1 VSEVAGRETV
11 DPTFG
16 GGSVEGVPIDGDALR
31 AADTMAVSAIG
42 RAPGGTGGRPPG
54 GLLAGGWRI
63 ARPLVNAVVTLVV
76 IVGLWWA
83 FVAGFGLDPLIAKT
97 PADVWSYLVHGAA
110 AEAGSTSV
118 WGGLGRTLLDA
129 AYGFVAGLAAAVAVA
144 LSFVLSRI
152 VAGMLLPLAV
162 LVRSVPLVAMTPVLT
177 LVFGRGIAATTVIA
191 GIVVFF
197 PALVTMTFG
206 LRSASRQSADLV
218 RAYGGGTWTVARKV
232 MLPSSLPA
240 LFASARIAVPGAVVG
255 AMLAE
260 WLATGQGLGYGMLQ
274 DANSFD
280 YVDIWASAALLTGVS
295 VILYNLIAIAESVVL
310 ARFSL
315 RDAQ

>member
-1 VSEVAGRETV
+1 MADEEAALPAG
-11 DPTFG
+11 
-16 GGSVEGVPIDGDALR
+16 PIQSR
-31 AADTMAVSAIG
+31 FSIG
-42 RAPGGTGGRPPG
+42 RAIGGYGGSSPRKITGWPGLRF
-54 GLLAGGWRI
+54 L
-63 ARPLVNAVVTLVV
+63 RPLLNAVVTLAV
-76 IVGLWWA
+76 IIGLWA
-83 FVAGFGLDPLIAKT
+83 VFLKVAGVDPLIAKN
-97 PADVWSYLVHGAA
+97 PVNVWDYLVSGPSSADSG
-110 AEAGSTSV
+110 GSSV
-118 WGGLGRTLLDA
+118 WGGLGKTLYDA
-129 AYGFVAGLAAAVAVA
+129 LFGFVFGMLAAVAVA

-152 VAGMLLPLAV
+152 IAGMLLPLAV

-177 LVFGRGIAATTVIA
+177 LVFGRGLMAVTVIS

-232 MLPSSLPA
+232 MLPSSVPA
-240 LFASARIAVPGAVVG
+240 LFASARIAVPGAVIG

-260 WLATGQGLGYGMLQ
+260 WLATGQGMGYGMLQ
-274 DANSFD
+274 DANSFN

-295 VILYNLIAIAESVVL
+295 VLLYNMIAIAETAVL

-315 RDAQ
+315 RDANA

>member
-1 VSEVAGRETV
+1 MSETAADATVGEGALDGVAL
-11 DPTFG
+11 D
-16 GGSVEGVPIDGDALR
+16 GVP
-31 AADTMAVSAIG
+31 AIG
-42 RAPGGTGGRPPG
+42 AARGSGPGLTW
-54 GLLAGGWRI
+54 AGGWRF
-63 ARPLVNAVVTLVV
+63 ARPAFNAVVTLVV
-76 IVGLWWA
+76 LIGLWWA
-83 FVAGFGLDPLIAKT
+83 FVAAFNLDPLIAKT
-97 PADVWSYLVHGAA
+97 PADVFTYLLHGPAPDSGA
-110 AEAGSTSV
+110 QPV

-129 AYGFVAGLAAAVAVA
+129 LYGFVAGLIAAVAVA

-152 VAGMLLPLAV
+152 IAGMLLPLAV

-177 LVFGRGIAATTVIA
+177 LVFGRGIVATTVIA

-240 LFASARIAVPGAVVG
+240 LFASARIAVPGAVIG

-260 WLATGQGLGYGMLQ
+260 WLATGVGMGYGMLQ
-274 DANSFD
+274 DANSFN

-295 VILYNLIAIAESVVL
+295 VVLYNLVAIAESAAL
-310 ARFSL
+310 TRFSMSTE
-315 RDAQ
+315 R

>member
-1 VSEVAGRETV
+1 MSWPA
-11 DPTFG
+11 
-16 GGSVEGVPIDGDALR
+16 
-31 AADTMAVSAIG
+31 
-42 RAPGGTGGRPPG
+42 
-54 GLLAGGWRI
+54 
-63 ARPLVNAVVTLVV
+63 ARPLLNAVVTLAV
-76 IVGLWWA
+76 IIGLWWA
-83 FVAGFGLDPLIAKT
+83 FVKGLGLDPLIAKT
-97 PADVWSYLVHGAA
+97 PADVWSYLIHGPA
-110 AEAGSTSV
+110 AESGAQSV
-118 WGGLGRTLLDA
+118 WGGLGRTLFDA
-129 AYGFVAGLAAAVAVA
+129 ACGFVAGLAAAVAVA
-144 LSFVLSRI
+144 LSFVLSRL
-152 VAGMLLPLAV
+152 VAGTLLPLAV

-240 LFASARIAVPGAVVG
+240 LFASARIAAPGAVVG

-274 DANSFD
+274 DANSFN

-295 VILYNLIAIAESVVL
+295 VMLYNLIAIAESAVL
-310 ARFSL
+310 ARFSMTGA
-315 RDAQ
+315 R

>member
-1 VSEVAGRETV
+1 VSETAADATV
-11 DPTFG
+11 GEGALDG
-16 GGSVEGVPIDGDALR
+16 IALDGVP
-31 AADTMAVSAIG
+31 AIG
-42 RAPGGTGGRPPG
+42 AARGSGPGLTW
-54 GLLAGGWRI
+54 AGGWRYI
-63 ARPLVNAVVTLVV
+63 RPAFNAVVTLVV
-76 IVGLWWA
+76 LIGLWWA
-83 FVAGFGLDPLIAKT
+83 FVAALNLDPLIAKT
-97 PADVWSYLVHGAA
+97 PADVFTYLLHGPAA
-110 AEAGSTSV
+110 DSGAQPV

-129 AYGFVAGLAAAVAVA
+129 LYGFAAGLIAAVAVA

-152 VAGMLLPLAV
+152 IAGMLLPLAV

-177 LVFGRGIAATTVIA
+177 LVFGRGIVATTVIA

-218 RAYGGGTWTVARKV
+218 RAYGGGTWTVARKI

-240 LFASARIAVPGAVVG
+240 LFASARIAVPGAVIG

-260 WLATGQGLGYGMLQ
+260 WLATGVGMGYGMLQ
-274 DANSFD
+274 DANSFN

-295 VILYNLIAIAESVVL
+295 VLLYNMVAVAESVVL

-315 RDAQ
+315 RDAR

>member
-1 VSEVAGRETV
+1 VTAIAGWISRGT
-11 DPTFG
+11 G
-16 GGSVEGVPIDGDALR
+16 
-31 AADTMAVSAIG
+31 G
-42 RAPGGTGGRPPG
+42 RAPGRQLILP
-54 GLLAGGWRI
+54 LL
-63 ARPLVNAVVTLVV
+63 NALVTLAV
-76 IVGLWWA
+76 IIGLWWG
-83 FVAGFGLDPLIAKT
+83 FVAAFNLDPLIAKT
-97 PADVWSYLVHGAA
+97 PADVWSYLINGAKG
-110 AEAGSTSV
+110 GSGAQSV

-129 AYGFVAGLAAAVAVA
+129 ALGFAAGLFAAVAVA

-177 LVFGRGIAATTVIA
+177 LVFGRGIMATTVIS

-232 MLPSSLPA
+232 MLPSALPA
-240 LFASARIAVPGAVVG
+240 LFASARIAVPGAVIG

-260 WLATGQGLGYGMLQ
+260 WLATGQGMGYGMLQ
-274 DANSFD
+274 DANSFN
-280 YVDIWASAALLTGVS
+280 YVDIWASVALLTGVS
-295 VILYNLIAIAESVVL
+295 VLLYNLIAIAESAVL
-310 ARFSL
+310 ARYSL
-315 RDAQ
+315 REES

>member
-1 VSEVAGRETV
+1 VSETSGRETV
-11 DPTFG
+11 DPVFG
-16 GGSVEGVPIDGDALR
+16 GGSLEGLAIDGDTPGASGTR
-31 AADTMAVSAIG
+31 TVSPDG
-42 RAPGGTGGRPPG
+42 SAPLGAEDPYGK
-54 GLLAGGWRI
+54 GLSWAGGWRM
-63 ARPLVNAVVTLVV
+63 ARPLLNAVITLVV
-76 IVGLWWA
+76 IIGLWWA

-97 PADVWSYLVHGAA
+97 PADVWTYLIHGANS
-110 AEAGSTSV
+110 AGGTSV

-129 AYGFVAGLAAAVAVA
+129 TYGFVAGLVAAVAVA
-144 LSFVLSRI
+144 LSFVLSRL

-206 LRSASRQSADLV
+206 LRSASRQSSDLV

-274 DANSFD
+274 DANSFN

-295 VILYNLIAIAESVVL
+295 VLLYNLVAIAETAVL

-315 RDAQ
+315 AGGH

>member
-1 VSEVAGRETV
+1 
-11 DPTFG
+11 
-16 GGSVEGVPIDGDALR
+16 
-31 AADTMAVSAIG
+31 
-42 RAPGGTGGRPPG
+42 
-54 GLLAGGWRI
+54 
-63 ARPLVNAVVTLVV
+63 
-76 IVGLWWA
+76 
-83 FVAGFGLDPLIAKT
+83 
-97 PADVWSYLVHGAA
+97 VHGAA

-206 LRSASRQSADLV
+206 LRSATRSRQEPG
-218 RAYGGGTWTVARKV
+218 RHPRGRPGYGAGERVART
-232 MLPSSLPA
+232 S
-240 LFASARIAVPGAVVG
+240 FVG
-255 AMLAE
+255 
-260 WLATGQGLGYGMLQ
+260 T
-274 DANSFD
+274 
-280 YVDIWASAALLTGVS
+280 I
-295 VILYNLIAIAESVVL
+295 
-310 ARFSL
+310 
-315 RDAQ
+315 

>member
-1 VSEVAGRETV
+1 MTWAVTWAGR
-11 DPTFG
+11 
-16 GGSVEGVPIDGDALR
+16 LR
-31 AADTMAVSAIG
+31 F
-42 RAPGGTGGRPPG
+42 
-54 GLLAGGWRI
+54 L
-63 ARPLVNAVVTLVV
+63 RPLLNAAVTLVV
-76 IVGLWWA
+76 IVGLWAA
-83 FVAGFGLDPLIAKT
+83 FLKVAGVDPLIAKN
-97 PADVWSYLVHGAA
+97 PVNVWDYLVSGSS
-110 AEAGSTSV
+110 AGSGGASV
-118 WGGLGRTLLDA
+118 WGGLGKTLSDA
-129 AYGFVAGLAAAVAVA
+129 AFGFVFGLLAAIAVA

-152 VAGMLLPLAV
+152 IAGMLLPLAV

-177 LVFGRGIAATTVIA
+177 LVFGRGLMAVTVIS

-232 MLPSSLPA
+232 MLPSSVPA
-240 LFASARIAVPGAVVG
+240 LFASARIAVPGAVIG

-260 WLATGQGLGYGMLQ
+260 WLATGQGMGYGMLQ
-274 DANSFD
+274 DANSFN

-295 VILYNLIAIAESVVL
+295 VLLYNLIAIAETAVL

-315 RDAQ
+315 RGANA

>member
-1 VSEVAGRETV
+1 MTDAAGTETL
-11 DPTFG
+11 
-16 GGSVEGVPIDGDALR
+16 EAVPV
-31 AADTMAVSAIG
+31 TAVRRSPAG
-42 RAPGGTGGRPPG
+42 MTWS
-54 GLLAGGWRI
+54 GGWRV
-63 ARPLVNAVVTLVV
+63 ARPLLNAVITLVV
-76 IVGLWWA
+76 LIGLWWA

-97 PADVWSYLVHGAA
+97 PADVFSYLVHGSGTAA
-110 AEAGSTSV
+110 SSGGQSV

-129 AYGFVAGLAAAVAVA
+129 AYGFVAGLAAAVIVA

-152 VAGMLLPLAV
+152 IAGMLLPLAV
-162 LVRSVPLVAMTPVLT
+162 LVRSVPLVAMAPVLT

-218 RAYGGGTWTVARKV
+218 RAYGGGTWAVARKV
-232 MLPSSLPA
+232 MLPSALPA

-260 WLATGQGLGYGMLQ
+260 WLATGVGMGYGMLQ
-274 DANSFD
+274 DANSFN

-295 VILYNLIAIAESVVL
+295 VVLYNVIAIAESAVL

-315 RDAQ
+315 RDAS

>member
-1 VSEVAGRETV
+1 VITARS
-11 DPTFG
+11 
-16 GGSVEGVPIDGDALR
+16 R
-31 AADTMAVSAIG
+31 AV
-42 RAPGGTGGRPPG
+42 
-54 GLLAGGWRI
+54 
-63 ARPLVNAVVTLVV
+63 RPLLNAALTLVV
-76 IVGLWWA
+76 IIGLWFA
-83 FVAGFGLDPLIAKT
+83 FLKAFNLDPLIAKS
-97 PADVWSYLVHGAA
+97 PADVWRYLTSGSSSESGAA
-110 AEAGSTSV
+110 ARSSV
-118 WGGLGRTLLDA
+118 FGGLGRTLFDA
-129 AYGFVAGLAAAVAVA
+129 LLGFAAGLAAAVAVA

-177 LVFGRGIAATTVIA
+177 LVFGRGVLATTVIS

-240 LFASARIAVPGAVVG
+240 LFASARIAVPGAVIG

-260 WLATGQGLGYGMLQ
+260 WLATGKGMGYGMLQ
-274 DANSFD
+274 DANAFN
-280 YVDIWASAALLTGVS
+280 YVDIWASVALLTGVS
-295 VILYNLIAIAESVVL
+295 VLLYNLIAVAESAVL

-315 RDAQ
+315 RDPSA

>member
-1 VSEVAGRETV
+1 VSETTGTEAAAAGPAEPTV
-11 DPTFG
+11 G
-16 GGSVEGVPIDGDALR
+16 GGALDSVALDGVPAVGASR
-31 AADTMAVSAIG
+31 GGATMTWAD
-42 RAPGGTGGRPPG
+42 
-54 GLLAGGWRI
+54 GWRLV
-63 ARPLVNAVVTLVV
+63 RPLANAVVTLVV

-83 FVAGFGLDPLIAKT
+83 FVKALGLDPLIAKT
-97 PADVWSYLVHGAA
+97 PADVWIYLIHGAS
-110 AEAGSTSV
+110 AGSGATSV

-129 AYGFVAGLAAAVAVA
+129 TYGFVAGLAAAVVVA

-152 VAGMLLPLAV
+152 LAGMLLPLAV

-218 RAYGGGTWTVARKV
+218 RAYGGGTLAVARKV

-274 DANSFD
+274 DANSFN

-295 VILYNLIAIAESVVL
+295 VVLYNLIAIAESAVL
-310 ARFSL
+310 ARFSFS
-315 RDAQ
+315 DAS

>member
-1 VSEVAGRETV
+1 MSETAADATVGEGALDGVAL
-11 DPTFG
+11 D
-16 GGSVEGVPIDGDALR
+16 GVP
-31 AADTMAVSAIG
+31 AIG
-42 RAPGGTGGRPPG
+42 AARGSGPGLTW
-54 GLLAGGWRI
+54 AGGWRF
-63 ARPLVNAVVTLVV
+63 ARPAFNAVVTLVV
-76 IVGLWWA
+76 LIGLWWA
-83 FVAGFGLDPLIAKT
+83 FVAAFNLDPLIAKT
-97 PADVWSYLVHGAA
+97 PADVFTYLLHGPAPDSGA
-110 AEAGSTSV
+110 QPV

-129 AYGFVAGLAAAVAVA
+129 LYGFVAGLIAAVAVA

-152 VAGMLLPLAV
+152 IAGMLLPLAV

-177 LVFGRGIAATTVIA
+177 LVFGRGIVATTVIA

-240 LFASARIAVPGAVVG
+240 LFASARIAVPGAVIG

-260 WLATGQGLGYGMLQ
+260 WLATGVGMGYGMLQ
-274 DANSFD
+274 DANSFN

-295 VILYNLIAIAESVVL
+295 VVLYNLVAVAESAVL
-310 ARFSL
+310 ARFSVGGA
-315 RDAQ
+315 R

>member
-1 VSEVAGRETV
+1 MSDDATVGGALDAVAL
-11 DPTFG
+11 D
-16 GGSVEGVPIDGDALR
+16 GVPTAAAPRR
-31 AADTMAVSAIG
+31 AAMAMSW
-42 RAPGGTGGRPPG
+42 T
-54 GLLAGGWRI
+54 GGWRLVK
-63 ARPLVNAVVTLVV
+63 PLLNAVITLVV
-76 IVGLWWA
+76 IIGVWWV
-83 FVAGFGLDPLIAKT
+83 FVAALGLDPLIAKT
-97 PADVWSYLVHGAA
+97 PADVWSYLLHGPP
-110 AEAGSTSV
+110 AGTTGGQSV

-129 AYGFVAGLAAAVAVA
+129 AYGFVAGLIAAVAVA

-152 VAGMLLPLAV
+152 MAGLLLPLAV

-218 RAYGGGTWTVARKV
+218 RAYGGGTLAVARKV

-260 WLATGQGLGYGMLQ
+260 WLATGQGLGYGMLE

-280 YVDIWASAALLTGVS
+280 YVDIWASAALLTAVS
-295 VILYNLIAIAESVVL
+295 VLLYNLIAMAESAVL

-315 RDAQ
+315 GDARA